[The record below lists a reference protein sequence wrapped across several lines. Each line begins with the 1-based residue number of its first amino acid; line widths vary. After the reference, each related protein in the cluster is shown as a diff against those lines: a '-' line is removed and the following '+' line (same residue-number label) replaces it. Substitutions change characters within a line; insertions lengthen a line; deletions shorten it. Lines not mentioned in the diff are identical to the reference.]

1 MKDEVYYDYIYDLI
15 IRQSDKEKIPISTF
29 DDVIGFFEKKED
41 YEKCKVLYEF
51 VKDRKK
57 ISYG

>member
-51 VKDRKK
+51 VKHRKE
-57 ISYG
+57 

>member
-1 MKDEVYYDYIYDLI
+1 MKDEVYYDYVYDLI
-15 IRQSDKEKIPISTF
+15 LIQNDKEKIPSSTF
-29 DDVIGFFEKKED
+29 YDVITYFENKED

-57 ISYG
+57 